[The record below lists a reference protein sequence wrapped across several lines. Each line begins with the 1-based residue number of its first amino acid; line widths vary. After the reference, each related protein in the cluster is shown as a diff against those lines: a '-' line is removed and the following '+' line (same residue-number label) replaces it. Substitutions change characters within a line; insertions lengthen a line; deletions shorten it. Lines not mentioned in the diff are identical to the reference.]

1 MRSKNQRLHFQD
13 ITVQRFFALLKGGLF
28 GRDIDTS
35 LFVGDVDWKS
45 RNLV

>member
-1 MRSKNQRLHFQD
+1 MQSKNQRSLSQA
-13 ITVQRFFALLKGGLF
+13 ITVQRFFALLRGGLF